1 MYNKPVKVI
10 STTETFQQ
18 KFMKSVVNPGDD
30 AEFLKLIL
38 KVILIFQSLCLI
50 GKKIKTLREHT
61 LSM

>member
-1 MYNKPVKVI
+1 MCNKSVKVI

-18 KFMKSVVNPGDD
+18 KLVKSVVNPGDD

-50 GKKIKTLREHT
+50 GKKIKTLWEHT